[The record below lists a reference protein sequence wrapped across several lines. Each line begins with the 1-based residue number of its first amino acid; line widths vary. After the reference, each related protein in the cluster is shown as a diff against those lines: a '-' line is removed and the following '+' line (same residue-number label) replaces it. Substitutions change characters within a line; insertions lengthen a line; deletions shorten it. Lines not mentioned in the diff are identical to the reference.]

1 MKALKNLAT
10 VFLLLLVFPLSSAAA
25 GIEKIGVQDL
35 RGIID
40 SSKGKVLI
48 VNYWATWCSPCV
60 KEFPGLIS
68 VRKEFT
74 ESDLNIV
81 GISVD
86 YNPRPVESFV
96 KQNDVNFP
104 VFIDDGSIG
113 SMLDIGSIPRT
124 LIYDRQGKKILDHLG
139 FISEESF
146 RHVVQRLVDMP

>member
-1 MKALKNLAT
+1 MKALKTLII
-10 VFLLLLVFPLSSAAA
+10 FLMLLIVPLCAAA
-25 GIEKIGVQDL
+25 DGVKKIGVQDL

-60 KEFPGLIS
+60 KEFPGLVS
-68 VRKEFT
+68 VRKEFA
-74 ESDLNIV
+74 ESDLHIV

-86 YNPRPVESFV
+86 YNPRPVENFIKV
-96 KQNDVNFP
+96 NEVNFP
-104 VFIDDGSIG
+104 ILIDDGSIG

-139 FISEESF
+139 FNSEESF
-146 RHVVQRLVDMP
+146 RHVIARLIGMP